1 MRYIFGTIKSV
12 KLFYSGCKGILQLG
26 GHSPLQPQIEQS
38 VVNDIAVRLSVNKF
52 FVNKY
57 IKSRLHATWAGKVI
71 PFDKLIALR
80 LLNLAF
86 FGNSLQQ
93 INLI

>member
-1 MRYIFGTIKSV
+1 MKYIFGKIKSV
-12 KLFYSGCKGILQLG
+12 KLFYSGCKENLQLG
-26 GHSPLQPQIEQS
+26 GHPPLQPQIEQS

-57 IKSRLHATWAGKVI
+57 IKRCLYTTRTRKVI
-71 PFDKLIALR
+71 TFDELIALW
-80 LLNLAF
+80 LFHFAL